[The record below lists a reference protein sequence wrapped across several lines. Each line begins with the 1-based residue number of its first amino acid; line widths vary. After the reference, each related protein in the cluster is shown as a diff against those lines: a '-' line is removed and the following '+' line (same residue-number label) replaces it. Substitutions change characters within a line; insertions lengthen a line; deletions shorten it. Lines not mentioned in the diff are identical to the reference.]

1 MAANEATERRVQL
14 PLCFRLQETGSECIM
29 QCTCN
34 NHLYM
39 HVHVCTIFHDLSPSQ
54 TRTRSQLF
62 LHLVEEI
69 ALTLDDPESSSLAKR
84 YVRLGVHMY
93 RYTTDMYMYIIYQYM
108 YDYVQ

>member
-14 PLCFRLQETGSECIM
+14 PLCFRLQETGSECIV

-34 NHLYM
+34 SHNEAAYMYM
-39 HVHVCTIFHDLSPSQ
+39 HVHVHIYVLYFTTFSCLSPSLSQ

-84 YVRLGVHMY
+84 YVRLDVH
-93 RYTTDMYMYIIYQYM
+93 D
-108 YDYVQ
+108 